1 MSNELRNLSPEFS
14 IDEAK
19 TIANQY
25 YGLNQFISQLPSERD
40 QNFLFQDEQSK
51 LILKIS
57 NIDETYSV
65 IHMQNRAIEHINSGI
80 RVIAAL
86 DGKMIVKY
94 KNHLIRLVNY
104 IPGIPLADYQP
115 HTPKLIFN
123 LGKLLGN
130 IDKSLMEFRDEST
143 ERYIYWNIINAE
155 YIINKYKNL
164 IVENNHR
171 QIIENIL
178 KNWIEKVVPLF
189 SLLRKSIIHN
199 DANDYNI
206 IVIDEDNI
214 NLIDF
219 GDMCK
224 TFLISEVAIACAY
237 IMLNK
242 EDPINSATYL
252 IHGYNQI
259 NKFEDIE
266 IDLIYHFICARLA
279 MSVTISAHQKQIQPD
294 NHYLV
299 ISEKP
304 AWDLLE
310 KLTTIDTKF
319 IYQTFRSACT
329 TSNYFIH

>member
-1 MSNELRNLSPEFS
+1 
-14 IDEAK
+14 
-19 TIANQY
+19 
-25 YGLNQFISQLPSERD
+25 
-40 QNFLFQDEQSK
+40 
-51 LILKIS
+51 
-57 NIDETYSV
+57 
-65 IHMQNRAIEHINSGI
+65 MQNRAIEHINSGI

-189 SLLRKSIIHN
+189 SLLRKSI
-199 DANDYNI
+199 
-206 IVIDEDNI
+206 
-214 NLIDF
+214 
-219 GDMCK
+219 
-224 TFLISEVAIACAY
+224 
-237 IMLNK
+237 
-242 EDPINSATYL
+242 
-252 IHGYNQI
+252 
-259 NKFEDIE
+259 
-266 IDLIYHFICARLA
+266 
-279 MSVTISAHQKQIQPD
+279 
-294 NHYLV
+294 
-299 ISEKP
+299 
-304 AWDLLE
+304 
-310 KLTTIDTKF
+310 
-319 IYQTFRSACT
+319 
-329 TSNYFIH
+329 